1 MKSWRWN
8 SDDWGILGD
17 GLFVALVYASLFVAM
32 YLWAT

>member
-1 MKSWRWN
+1 MSFRWN

-17 GLFVALVYASLFVAM
+17 GLLVCAVFSALVLAM